1 MQRFLEENYGTFEH
15 HPEWG
20 FHGPFGSARVFVDVL
35 PVLDDS
41 TAVRASSPVLSDI
54 DLTDELALHLLGLET
69 STPFG
74 SFLYVPARREVWFQ
88 HVVLGDD
95 LDLTEFKS
103 AIDVVATSADEHD
116 DELQAKFGG
125 KRYADLVG

>member
-1 MQRFLEENYGTFEH
+1 M
-15 HPEWG
+15 
-20 FHGPFGSARVFVDVL
+20 
-35 PVLDDS
+35 
-41 TAVRASSPVLSDI
+41 
-54 DLTDELALHLLGLET
+54 
-69 STPFG
+69 
-74 SFLYVPARREVWFQ
+74 PARREVWFQ